1 MADPQHQISPEG
13 ASVPVSGI
21 EITPASPAEP
31 EAAAMIRR
39 HLSQMAAQS
48 PEDSCHALD
57 GSGLEEPG
65 VQFFLARRD
74 GQAVA
79 MGALKSLGGG
89 ARELKS
95 MHTLAE
101 ARGSGAGRAML
112 DFLLALARREKAT
125 GIYLET
131 GSTDDYLPSRRL
143 YESFGFVQ
151 CGPFAD
157 YGEDPWSVFMHLDLR
172 AAA

>member
-1 MADPQHQISPEG
+1 MAESQHQSSPEG
-13 ASVPVSGI
+13 ASVPVTGI
-21 EITPASPAEP
+21 EISRASPAEP

-39 HLSQMAAQS
+39 HLSQMTAQS
-48 PEDSCHALD
+48 PEESCHALD
-57 GSGLEEPG
+57 SSGLEGPG
-65 VQFFLARRD
+65 VQFFLARK
-74 GQAVA
+74 GGKAIA
-79 MGALKSLGGG
+79 MGALKFLGGG

-112 DFLLALARREKAT
+112 DYLLTLARRENAT

>member
-1 MADPQHQISPEG
+1 MANVEHRSSPGG
-13 ASVPVSGI
+13 AGTPVSGF
-21 EITPASPAEP
+21 EISPASPAEP
-31 EAAAMIRR
+31 DAAAMIRR

-48 PEDSCHALD
+48 PEESCHALE
-57 GSGLEEPG
+57 GSGLEGPD
-65 VQFFLARRD
+65 VRFFLLRQSGKAI
-74 GQAVA
+74 A
-79 MGALKSLGGG
+79 MGALKTLDDG

-112 DFLLALARREKAT
+112 DFLLALARRDNAS

-131 GSTDDYLPSRRL
+131 GSTDDFLPSRRL
-143 YESFGFVQ
+143 YESLGFVQ

>member
-1 MADPQHQISPEG
+1 MAESQHQSSPEG
-13 ASVPVSGI
+13 ACVPVTGI
-21 EITPASPAEP
+21 EISRASPAEP
-31 EAAAMIRR
+31 EAAAIIRR
-39 HLSQMAAQS
+39 HLSAMAAQS
-48 PEDSCHALD
+48 PEESCHALD
-57 GSGLEEPG
+57 SSGLEGPG
-65 VQFFLARRD
+65 VQFFLARKD
-74 GQAVA
+74 GKAIA

-112 DFLLALARREKAT
+112 DYLLTLARRENAT

>member
-1 MADPQHQISPEG
+1 MAESQHQSSPEG

-21 EITPASPAEP
+21 EISRASPAEP
-31 EAAAMIRR
+31 DAAAMIRR

-48 PEDSCHALD
+48 PEESCHALD
-57 GSGLEEPG
+57 SSGLEGPE
-65 VQFFLARRD
+65 VQFFLARK
-74 GQAVA
+74 GGKAIA
-79 MGALKSLGGG
+79 MGALKSLDGG

-112 DFLLALARREKAT
+112 DYLLTLARRENAT

>member
-21 EITPASPAEP
+21 EISPASPAEP

-57 GSGLEEPG
+57 GSGL
-65 VQFFLARRD
+65 
-74 GQAVA
+74 
-79 MGALKSLGGG
+79 
-89 ARELKS
+89 
-95 MHTLAE
+95 AE

-112 DFLLALARREKAT
+112 DFLLALARRENAT